1 MTSATLE
8 ERTLGGLRVSTDPH
22 QEGVTVLFTDR
33 NGGVSPAPF
42 DSLNL
47 AARVGDDP
55 ALVAEN
61 RSRVAKGGGFDPA
74 AMRLARQVHGA
85 DLLEVNFEDNVVA
98 GEADVIATRE
108 PGLVI
113 GILTADCTPVVVAGD
128 DRVAIAHAGWRGLV
142 AGAVEVA
149 VEWVGR
155 PYAAWVGPSIRSCCY
170 EVGPEVIAAFE
181 ERGLPVAAPDRVS
194 PGEAAVFA
202 LERAGIS
209 NVAASSDCTSCDPRY
224 FSYRRDGLTGR
235 QGAFVWMSSA

>member
-1 MTSATLE
+1 MTVATLKE
-8 ERTLGGLRVSTDPH
+8 DSRRGLRLLTDPN
-22 QEGVTVLFTDR
+22 QALVTVVFTDR

-47 AARVGDDP
+47 AARVGDDR

-61 RSRVAKGGGFDPA
+61 RARVAEAAGFAPG
-74 AMRLARQVHGA
+74 AMRLARQIHGA
-85 DLLEVNFEDNVVA
+85 DLLEVGSKDPVVA

-108 PGLVI
+108 PGVVI
-113 GILTADCTPVVVAGD
+113 GILTADCTPVVVAGEG
-128 DRVAIAHAGWRGLV
+128 RVAIAHAGWRGLV

-149 VEWVGR
+149 VEWVGQ
-155 PYAAWVGPSIRSCCY
+155 PHAAWVGPSIRSCCY

-181 ERGLPVAAPDRVS
+181 ERGLPIAAPDRVS

-202 LERAGIS
+202 LARAGVS
-209 NVAASSDCTSCDPRY
+209 NVAASADCTSCDARY

-235 QGAFVWMSSA
+235 QGAFVSLSSA